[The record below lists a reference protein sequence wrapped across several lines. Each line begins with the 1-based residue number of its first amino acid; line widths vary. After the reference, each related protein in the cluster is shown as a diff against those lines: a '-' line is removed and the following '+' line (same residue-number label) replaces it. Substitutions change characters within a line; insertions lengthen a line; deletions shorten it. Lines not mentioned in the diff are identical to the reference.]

1 METTVGLGALGFW
14 LFIASVVVGGMW
26 FDSRKRESQQE
37 SLRRLV
43 ESGKHI
49 DSDVLDKILAAS
61 GNKSHPDQDLK
72 IAGLIMLFIAP
83 GLLVMGWFMAAL
95 AEELW
100 TIMLG
105 VSGLVAFI
113 AIGLLVASR
122 VCESSYNEK
131 QD

>member
-49 DSDVLDKILAAS
+49 DSDVLDRILAAS
-61 GNKSHPDQDLK
+61 GSKTRPDQELQA
-72 IAGLIMLFIAP
+72 AGLIMLFIAP
-83 GLLVMGWFMAAL
+83 GLLVLGWFMSKV
-95 AEELW
+95 AEQLW
-100 TIMLG
+100 PILSG
-105 VSGLVAFI
+105 VAGLVAFI
-113 AIGLLVASR
+113 AIGLLVASKAS
-122 VCESSYNEK
+122 ESSYSEK